1 MLRPRLALLISL
13 IASSALVGKLFY
25 LQVIQGDRYRVEAER
40 QRSITV
46 TIPAERGRIF
56 ASGGLL
62 ATSEEAYRV
71 VADPRLIEDPKKT
84 AEKIVPILFEDS
96 RFLSYNPLPSGSPA
110 PADAVDLKNIF
121 VEKLTELLSFKDRLG
136 VDLARKVP
144 SAQVAELK
152 SQTIPGLNFYPDNRR
167 FYPEG
172 GLAASLLGF
181 VAFDQDGERGYN
193 GLEGYYDGDLRG
205 RNGSIR
211 REYNEKRTEPI
222 LVGESTAVDPQ
233 NGSDLY
239 LTINRAVQA
248 TLERKI
254 AQGVK
259 RYGAKSGS
267 FIVLDPKTGYILAMG
282 NYPSFDPGNFNAWV
296 SPKEKTEIKKE
307 MRNLGLATTY
317 EPGSIIKPITVAS
330 GLDSEKIDLDWKFD
344 DNGKLKIGIYSIDT
358 WDGRHWGKQNLVQ
371 LLQKS
376 NNIGSA
382 KLALEIGEETLRSY
396 FLNFGFGSATGIDL
410 AGEESGLVKNLRD
423 WRQIDLANAGFGQGV
438 GVTAL
443 QMASAYAA
451 VVNGGVLM
459 KPQVVERIVGRD
471 DRVVSFRPEPIRRVI
486 SQETANKV
494 VELLREAEVGGES
507 SAFRN
512 LNYRVAGKTGTAEIA
527 VGGKYDLKKTNAT
540 FIGFPLRDRS
550 FVMLIKLE
558 EPSSSPYAAFTALPL
573 WAEAFREIAPLFGIS
588 PGQ

>member
-1 MLRPRLALLISL
+1 MLRLRLALLISL

-96 RFLSYNPLPSGSPA
+96 RFLSYNPLPSGLPA
-110 PADAVDLKNIF
+110 PADAVNLKNIF
-121 VEKLTELLSFKDRLG
+121 VEKLTELLSLKDRLG

-144 SAQVAELK
+144 MAQVGKLK
-152 SQTIPGLNFYPDNRR
+152 SQAIPGLNFYPDNRR

-172 GLAASLLGF
+172 GLAAPLLGF

-267 FIVLDPKTGYILAMG
+267 FIVLDPETGYILAMG

-396 FLNFGFGSATGIDL
+396 FLNFGFGSSTGIDL

-423 WRQIDLANAGFGQGV
+423 WRQIDLANAGFGQGI

-459 KPQVVERIVGRD
+459 KPQVVEKIVGRD
-471 DRVVSFRPEPIRRVI
+471 GRVVSFQAEPIRRVI
-486 SQETANKV
+486 SQETADKV
-494 VELLREAEVGGES
+494 VELLRKADVGGES
-507 SAFRN
+507 AALRN

>member
-1 MLRPRLALLISL
+1 MLRLRLALLISL

-96 RFLSYNPLPSGSPA
+96 RFLSYNPLPSGLPA
-110 PADAVDLKNIF
+110 PADAVNLKNIF
-121 VEKLTELLSFKDRLG
+121 VEKLTELLSLKDRLG

-144 SAQVAELK
+144 MAQVGKLK
-152 SQTIPGLNFYPDNRR
+152 SQAIPGLNFYPDNRR

-172 GLAASLLGF
+172 GLAAPILGF

-267 FIVLDPKTGYILAMG
+267 FIVLDPETGYILAMG

-396 FLNFGFGSATGIDL
+396 FLNFGFGSSTGIDL

-423 WRQIDLANAGFGQGV
+423 WRQIDLANAGFGQGI

-459 KPQVVERIVGRD
+459 KPQVVEKIVGRD
-471 DRVVSFRPEPIRRVI
+471 GRVVSFQAEPIRRVI
-486 SQETANKV
+486 SQETADKV
-494 VELLREAEVGGES
+494 VELLRKADVGGES
-507 SAFRN
+507 AALRN

>member
-1 MLRPRLALLISL
+1 M

-96 RFLSYNPLPSGSPA
+96 RFLSYNPLPSGLPA
-110 PADAVDLKNIF
+110 PADAVNLKNIF
-121 VEKLTELLSFKDRLG
+121 VEKLTELLSLKDRLG

-144 SAQVAELK
+144 MAQVGKLK
-152 SQTIPGLNFYPDNRR
+152 SQAIPGLNFYPDNRR

-172 GLAASLLGF
+172 ELAAPLLGF

-267 FIVLDPKTGYILAMG
+267 FIVLDPETGYILAMG

-396 FLNFGFGSATGIDL
+396 FLNFGFGSSTGIDL

-423 WRQIDLANAGFGQGV
+423 WRQIDLANAGFGQGI

-459 KPQVVERIVGRD
+459 KPQVVEKIVGRD
-471 DRVVSFRPEPIRRVI
+471 GRVVSFQAEPIRRVI
-486 SQETANKV
+486 SQETADKV
-494 VELLREAEVGGES
+494 VELLRKADVGGES
-507 SAFRN
+507 AALRN

>member
-1 MLRPRLALLISL
+1 MLRLRLALLISL

-96 RFLSYNPLPSGSPA
+96 RFLSYNPLPSGLPA
-110 PADAVDLKNIF
+110 PADAVNLKNIF
-121 VEKLTELLSFKDRLG
+121 VEKLTELLSLKDRLG

-144 SAQVAELK
+144 MAQVGKLK
-152 SQTIPGLNFYPDNRR
+152 SQAIPGLNFYPDNRR

-172 GLAASLLGF
+172 GLAAPILGF

-239 LTINRAVQA
+239 LTINRGVQA
-248 TLERKI
+248 ILERKI

-344 DNGKLKIGIYSIDT
+344 DNGRLKIGIYSIDT

-396 FLNFGFGSATGIDL
+396 FLNFGFGSSTGIDL

-423 WRQIDLANAGFGQGV
+423 WRQIDLANAGFGQGI

-459 KPQVVERIVGRD
+459 KPQVVEKIVGRD
-471 DRVVSFRPEPIRRVI
+471 GRVVSFQAEPIRRVI
-486 SQETANKV
+486 SQETADKV
-494 VELLREAEVGGES
+494 VELLRKADVGGES
-507 SAFRN
+507 AALRN

>member
-1 MLRPRLALLISL
+1 MLRSRLALFISL

-71 VADPRLIEDPKKT
+71 VAAPRLIEDPKKT

-96 RFLSYNPLPSGSPA
+96 RFLSYNPLPSGLPA
-110 PADAVDLKNIF
+110 PADAVNLKNIF
-121 VEKLTELLSFKDRLG
+121 VEKLTELLSLKDRLG

-144 SAQVAELK
+144 MAQVEKLK
-152 SQTIPGLNFYPDNRR
+152 SQAIPGLIFYPDNRR

-172 GLAASLLGF
+172 ELAAPLLGF

-267 FIVLDPKTGYILAMG
+267 FIVLDPETGYILAMG
-282 NYPSFDPGNFNAWV
+282 NYPSFDPGN
-296 SPKEKTEIKKE
+296 
-307 MRNLGLATTY
+307 
-317 EPGSIIKPITVAS
+317 
-330 GLDSEKIDLDWKFD
+330 
-344 DNGKLKIGIYSIDT
+344 
-358 WDGRHWGKQNLVQ
+358 WG
-371 LLQKS
+371 
-376 NNIGSA
+376 
-382 KLALEIGEETLRSY
+382 
-396 FLNFGFGSATGIDL
+396 
-410 AGEESGLVKNLRD
+410 
-423 WRQIDLANAGFGQGV
+423 
-438 GVTAL
+438 
-443 QMASAYAA
+443 
-451 VVNGGVLM
+451 
-459 KPQVVERIVGRD
+459 
-471 DRVVSFRPEPIRRVI
+471 
-486 SQETANKV
+486 
-494 VELLREAEVGGES
+494 
-507 SAFRN
+507 
-512 LNYRVAGKTGTAEIA
+512 
-527 VGGKYDLKKTNAT
+527 
-540 FIGFPLRDRS
+540 
-550 FVMLIKLE
+550 
-558 EPSSSPYAAFTALPL
+558 SSPLPECNRSL
-573 WAEAFREIAPLFGIS
+573 GPV
-588 PGQ
+588 Q

>member
-1 MLRPRLALLISL
+1 M
-13 IASSALVGKLFY
+13 
-25 LQVIQGDRYRVEAER
+25 
-40 QRSITV
+40 
-46 TIPAERGRIF
+46 
-56 ASGGLL
+56 
-62 ATSEEAYRV
+62 
-71 VADPRLIEDPKKT
+71 
-84 AEKIVPILFEDS
+84 
-96 RFLSYNPLPSGSPA
+96 
-110 PADAVDLKNIF
+110 
-121 VEKLTELLSFKDRLG
+121 
-136 VDLARKVP
+136 
-144 SAQVAELK
+144 
-152 SQTIPGLNFYPDNRR
+152 
-167 FYPEG
+167 
-172 GLAASLLGF
+172 
-181 VAFDQDGERGYN
+181 
-193 GLEGYYDGDLRG
+193 
-205 RNGSIR
+205 
-211 REYNEKRTEPI
+211 
-222 LVGESTAVDPQ
+222 GESTAVDPQ

-267 FIVLDPKTGYILAMG
+267 FIVLDPETGYILAMG

-396 FLNFGFGSATGIDL
+396 FLNFGFGSSTGIDL

-423 WRQIDLANAGFGQGV
+423 WRQIDLANAGFGQGI

-459 KPQVVERIVGRD
+459 KPQVVEKIVGRD
-471 DRVVSFRPEPIRRVI
+471 GRVVSFQAEPIRRVI
-486 SQETANKV
+486 SQETADKV
-494 VELLREAEVGGES
+494 VELLRKADVGGES
-507 SAFRN
+507 AALRN

>member
-1 MLRPRLALLISL
+1 M

-96 RFLSYNPLPSGSPA
+96 RFLSYNPLPSGLPA
-110 PADAVDLKNIF
+110 PADAVNLKNIF
-121 VEKLTELLSFKDRLG
+121 VEKLTELLSLKDRLG

-144 SAQVAELK
+144 MAQVGKLK
-152 SQTIPGLNFYPDNRR
+152 SQAIPGLNFYPDNRR

-172 GLAASLLGF
+172 GLAAPILGF

-267 FIVLDPKTGYILAMG
+267 FIVLDPETGYILAMG

-396 FLNFGFGSATGIDL
+396 FLNFGFGSSTGIDL

-423 WRQIDLANAGFGQGV
+423 WRQIDLANAGFGQGI

-459 KPQVVERIVGRD
+459 KPQVVEKIVGRD
-471 DRVVSFRPEPIRRVI
+471 GRVVSFQAEPIRRVI
-486 SQETANKV
+486 SQETADKV
-494 VELLREAEVGGES
+494 VELLRKADVGGES
-507 SAFRN
+507 AALRN

>member
-1 MLRPRLALLISL
+1 MLRLRLALLISL

-96 RFLSYNPLPSGSPA
+96 RFLSYNPLPSGLPA
-110 PADAVDLKNIF
+110 PADAVNLKNIF
-121 VEKLTELLSFKDRLG
+121 VEKLTELLSLKDRLG

-144 SAQVAELK
+144 MAQVGKLK
-152 SQTIPGLNFYPDNRR
+152 SQAIPGLNFYPDNRR

-172 GLAASLLGF
+172 ELAAPLLGF

-267 FIVLDPKTGYILAMG
+267 FIVLDPETGYILAMG

-396 FLNFGFGSATGIDL
+396 FLNFGFGSSTGIDL

-423 WRQIDLANAGFGQGV
+423 WRQIDLANAGFGQGI

-459 KPQVVERIVGRD
+459 KPQVVEKIVGRD
-471 DRVVSFRPEPIRRVI
+471 GRVVSFQAEPIRRVI
-486 SQETANKV
+486 SQETADKV
-494 VELLREAEVGGES
+494 VELLRKADVGGES
-507 SAFRN
+507 AALRN